1 MMDAFRSEVAQAA
14 RRLGRAPGVALV
26 AVLTLAVGIGATSA
40 VFSVVD
46 NVLLRPLAYRD
57 APRLVALFEHE
68 TKKGETR
75 NPTSPADFE
84 EWKRSSRAL
93 ESMTAAHPWSP
104 VLTGRGAPEEMP
116 ALKATPALFDLLG
129 VAPALGRAFGEGG
142 AGNEVVL
149 SHALWTRRF
158 GADPTVVGQ
167 SITLDGRSYVV
178 SAVMPRGFRFPPFWA
193 TGAELWV
200 PLVFGPEQ
208 QGSHDGFLRVF
219 GRLRPGATLAQ
230 ARAEMDVV
238 ARRLA
243 AEWPRTNAAA
253 AVTVEPLQEPVV
265 SRSRPALLLLA
276 GAVALVLLIACA
288 NVANL
293 LLAQGLAREKETA
306 VRAALGASRG
316 RLVRQW
322 LVEAA
327 AIAAPAGLLGL
338 LLARAGVALLPR
350 WAPAGLPRL
359 DEIAVDARVAAFT
372 LALAVATALLAGLI
386 PALRASRGDVA
397 FALKPGARG
406 GTGPARHRLHDG
418 LVVAEMAMA
427 VALLVGAGLLGR
439 SFLRLL
445 HPDTGFR
452 ADGLMTV
459 SLSLS
464 TSPQA
469 ARERRPAF
477 LDAVLERVRA
487 VPGVESAAFVNH
499 LPIGGDTWRLGVAI
513 EGRPAPDEADP
524 PTAVVRTATADY
536 PRVMGVA
543 LVRGRG
549 LDARDG
555 DGSAPVVLVNEA
567 FARRYFEGS
576 DPIGARVKLGRAEG
590 EGEWRTIVGV
600 LGDARQASLVEPVQ
614 PEMLFPYGQDPVGW
628 FGATTLVVRTG
639 GDPGALAGPVG
650 ARLRDAAPEL
660 PVPRVRAMSDV
671 LAEAIGQDR
680 FNTLLLGLLAA
691 VALLLAAVGIYA
703 VMAYA
708 VGRRRHEIGVR
719 MALGARRRSVLGM
732 VVRHGLRLALA
743 GAGIGLAGAV
753 ALSRFL
759 RGVLH
764 DVSATDPAT
773 LAGAAVLLVAV
784 AVAASLVPALR
795 AARVDPVS
803 TLRET

>member
-1 MMDAFRSEVAQAA
+1 MDALAYELRTGF
-14 RRLGRAPGVALV
+14 RRLRRAPGVALV
-26 AVLTLAVGIGATSA
+26 AVLTLGLGIGATSA

-46 NVLLRPLAYRD
+46 HVLLRPLAYRD

-68 TKKGETR
+68 TRKGETR

-84 EWKRSSRAL
+84 EWRRSSHAL

-104 VLTGRGAPEEMP
+104 VLTGRGAPEELP

-158 GADPTVVGQ
+158 GADPEIVGQ
-167 SITLDGRSYVV
+167 PLTLDGRSYVV

-208 QGSHDGFLRVF
+208 LRSHDGFLRVF

-276 GAVALVLLIACA
+276 GAVGLVLLIACA

-338 LLARAGVALLPR
+338 ALARAGVGLLPR
-350 WAPAGLPRL
+350 WAPARLPRL
-359 DEIAVDARVAAFT
+359 DEVTVDARVAAFT
-372 LALAVATALLAGLI
+372 LAVAVATALLAGLV

-397 FALKPGARG
+397 FALKPGERG
-406 GTGPARHRLHDG
+406 ATGRARHRLHDA
-418 LVVAEMAMA
+418 LVVAELAMA
-427 VALLVGAGLLGR
+427 IALLVGAGLLGR

-452 ADGLMTV
+452 PDGLLTV
-459 SLSLS
+459 SSR
-464 TSPQA
+464 SPP
-469 ARERRPAF
+469 RR
-477 LDAVLERVRA
+477 RR
-487 VPGVESAAFVNH
+487 
-499 LPIGGDTWRLGVAI
+499 
-513 EGRPAPDEADP
+513 
-524 PTAVVRTATADY
+524 
-536 PRVMGVA
+536 
-543 LVRGRG
+543 RG
-549 LDARDG
+549 
-555 DGSAPVVLVNEA
+555 
-567 FARRYFEGS
+567 
-576 DPIGARVKLGRAEG
+576 
-590 EGEWRTIVGV
+590 
-600 LGDARQASLVEPVQ
+600 
-614 PEMLFPYGQDPVGW
+614 
-628 FGATTLVVRTG
+628 TG
-639 GDPGALAGPVG
+639 GPRSSTPFSIGYAECPAS
-650 ARLRDAAPEL
+650 RAP
-660 PVPRVRAMSDV
+660 
-671 LAEAIGQDR
+671 
-680 FNTLLLGLLAA
+680 
-691 VALLLAAVGIYA
+691 
-703 VMAYA
+703 
-708 VGRRRHEIGVR
+708 
-719 MALGARRRSVLGM
+719 RS
-732 VVRHGLRLALA
+732 
-743 GAGIGLAGAV
+743 
-753 ALSRFL
+753 
-759 RGVLH
+759 
-764 DVSATDPAT
+764 
-773 LAGAAVLLVAV
+773 
-784 AVAASLVPALR
+784 
-795 AARVDPVS
+795 
-803 TLRET
+803 